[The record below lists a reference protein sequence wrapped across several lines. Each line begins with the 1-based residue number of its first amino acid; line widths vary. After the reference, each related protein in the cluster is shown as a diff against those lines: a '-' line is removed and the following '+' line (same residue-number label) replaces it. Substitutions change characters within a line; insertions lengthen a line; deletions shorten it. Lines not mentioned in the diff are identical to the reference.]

1 MASDT
6 APINNSADFVSV
18 IIPAYNAASYI
29 KETIDSVFSQTYRHF
44 EVIVINDGSPDT
56 IILERVLQPY
66 RESIV
71 YLIQENRGLSG
82 ARNTGIRAAKGNLIS
97 LLDADD
103 IWLPDYLEQQVA
115 FLRDNPKRDLVYC
128 NAEFFG
134 EGITPGQFYMNAC
147 PSEGEADAVAIIS
160 KRCTVFVSVT
170 ARKGALQAIGF
181 DESLRSCEDLDCWL
195 RFAAAGYRIGYQRKV
210 LARYRRHAAS
220 LSANA
225 ERMLGFNIQVM
236 TNALSL
242 FPAQS
247 NEADLIHQA
256 IEKRKAE
263 LDIVKGKKA
272 LKSGE
277 IDAAKTHFQNANLY
291 YRNAKNWWLLQALN
305 VAPALVVWLFRIRSM
320 VSIKH
325 RQNNG

>member
-1 MASDT
+1 
-6 APINNSADFVSV
+6 VSV

-29 KETIDSVFSQTYRHF
+29 KATIDSVFSQTYRHF
-44 EVIVINDGSPDT
+44 EVIVVNDGSPDT
-56 IILERVLQPY
+56 IILEKVLLPY
-66 RESIV
+66 RESIT
-71 YLIQENRGLSG
+71 YIQQENRGLSG
-82 ARNTGIRAAKGNLIS
+82 ARNTGLRAAKGNLIS

-103 IWLPDYLEQQVA
+103 IWLPDYLEQQVS
-115 FLRDNPKRDLVYC
+115 FLQNNPEKDLVYC

-134 EGITPGQFYMNAC
+134 DDITPGQFYMNAC
-147 PSEGEADAVAIIS
+147 PSEGEADAAAIIS

-170 ARKGALQAIGF
+170 ARKDALLAIGF

-195 RFAAAGYRIGYQRKV
+195 RFTAAGYRIGYQRKV

-247 NEADLIHQA
+247 KEIDLIHQA

-263 LDIVKGKKA
+263 LQIVKGKNA
-272 LKSGE
+272 LKNQE
-277 IDAAKTHFQNANLY
+277 IEAAKTHFYNANLY
-291 YRNAKNWWLLQALN
+291 YRSAKNWWLLRALN
-305 VAPALVVWLFRIRSM
+305 MMPALVVWLFRMRSM
-320 VSIKH
+320 ASIKH